1 MASAATVPQES
12 SHRDE
17 LLMQQSLLFS
27 ETLKD
32 LKGLRKQLY
41 SAAEYFEMTYNK
53 EAQKQIVED
62 TLKDYA
68 IKALVNTVDHLGSV
82 AYKVNNFLDDK
93 MDEISGMD
101 LRLSCLEQRLRTC
114 QEFVNLGGISQQSLV
129 LEAVE
134 HDKRYIFPVERTLN
148 DVAET
153 RLKSHPTRIFSR
165 LDSPQFKNIGI
176 QAIAEETGSESI
188 RDEFYELRSPQHLPR
203 KSPKL
208 FTSISMNQRQEN
220 RSTSPRRFPLP
231 RSGSLMQRSSSP
243 SHANSK
249 KRWPSEPRRTVSLST
264 SIAEREKSK
273 DMEQYSSK
281 SKRLFKAMLSLRKS
295 KKDVT
300 VYKFLDEN

>member
-27 ETLKD
+27 ETLED

-41 SAAEYFEMTYNK
+41 SAAEYFEITYNK
-53 EAQKQIVED
+53 EAQKQIVEE

-93 MDEISGMD
+93 MGEVSGMD

-114 QEFVNLGGISQQSLV
+114 QEFVNLGGLSQQSLV

-134 HDKRYIFPVERTLN
+134 HNKRYIFPVEQTLH

-153 RLKSHPTRIFSR
+153 RLESH
-165 LDSPQFKNIGI
+165 QFKNIGI
-176 QAIAEETGSESI
+176 QAIAAETGSESI

-220 RSTSPRRFPLP
+220 QSTSPRRFPLP
-231 RSGSLMQRSSSP
+231 RSDSLMQRSSSP
-243 SHANSK
+243 SHSNSK
-249 KRWPSEPRRTVSLST
+249 KRWPSEPRRTVSLTT
-264 SIAEREKSK
+264 SIAEREKVK

-300 VYKFLDEN
+300 VYKFLDDN